1 MIGSVVSKNGIEIR
15 LTAERWSH
23 IVEAH
28 DYMAGNQDLVFETIE
43 NPDYI
48 VQGEKNELIAMRHY
62 EKTSISEKNMVV
74 IYKETKDDGFILTA
88 FLTSKPDKI
97 SKRGVV
103 WKK

>member
-1 MIGSVVSKNGIEIR
+1 M
-15 LTAERWSH
+15 
-23 IVEAH
+23 
-28 DYMAGNQDLVFETIE
+28 TIE

-62 EKTSISEKNMVV
+62 KKTSISEKNMVV
-74 IYKETKDDGFILTA
+74 IYKETRDDGFVVTA

-97 SKRGVV
+97 SKRGLV

>member
-1 MIGSVVSKNGIEIR
+1 MIGSVISKNGIYIR

-48 VQGEKNELIAMRHY
+48 VQGEKDELIAIKHY
-62 EKTSISEKNMVV
+62 QKTSIWYCQLFCVNLIKGQIGPHLSYR
-74 IYKETKDDGFILTA
+74 I
-88 FLTSKPDKI
+88 
-97 SKRGVV
+97 
-103 WKK
+103 